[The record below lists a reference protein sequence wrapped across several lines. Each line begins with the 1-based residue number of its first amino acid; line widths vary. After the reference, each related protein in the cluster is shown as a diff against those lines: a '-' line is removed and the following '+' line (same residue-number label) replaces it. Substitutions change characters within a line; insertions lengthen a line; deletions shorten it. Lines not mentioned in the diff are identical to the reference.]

1 MKSFTNGQEVR
12 ERKSSTT
19 MKPNQLVSSSHTP
32 RMSLHE
38 LHPVRAENSNLWF
51 FRMKNDQ
58 CLNCGKEK
66 HVTHADQCSE
76 SVAISAT
83 ETDKA
88 KGFVEIPKCATC
100 GRRHRGNCHYSTGQ
114 SPWNIKANFNGTTT
128 VSNGQGPKPPVLS
141 RLSKS
146 NEVSDIN
153 IVNTITPEY

>member
-1 MKSFTNGQEVR
+1 
-12 ERKSSTT
+12 
-19 MKPNQLVSSSHTP
+19 
-32 RMSLHE
+32 
-38 LHPVRAENSNLWF
+38 
-51 FRMKNDQ
+51 MKNDQ

-66 HVTHADQCSE
+66 HVIHANQCSE
-76 SVAISAT
+76 KVATSAT

-88 KGFVEIPKCATC
+88 KGFVETPTCATC
-100 GRRHRGNCHYSTGQ
+100 GKQHKGTCYHSTGQ

-128 VSNGQGPKPPVLS
+128 VSNGQRPPVLS